1 MTTYRYLDADRNLL
15 EEKDFET
22 EQDAQ
27 EYRLSVLGAEHIEPA
42 ANDPVD
48 SPIGQG
54 DFAAVVSSAIKA

>member
-27 EYRLSVLGAEHIEPA
+27 EYRLSVLGAEHIEQT
-42 ANDPVD
+42 DE
-48 SPIGQG
+48 
-54 DFAAVVSSAIKA
+54 

>member
-27 EYRLSVLGAEHIEPA
+27 EHRLSVLGAEHIEPT
-42 ANDPVD
+42 DE
-48 SPIGQG
+48 
-54 DFAAVVSSAIKA
+54 